1 MVFPLNY
8 LDRLIDDMPRWV
20 KIVLVL
26 LSAGLAMWVLMS
38 PRLII
43 GEVITR
49 PGVGQVVPMRG
60 LDMQTEVFG
69 HVHKFRVNEDGYW
82 AIPLASAY
90 PFDKLNVRISLEEGE
105 PLHEVAV
112 DVSDMWIRSLV
123 TIEVVYEGQE
133 PSLRVVRSSIKDQLS
148 LIAANF
154 FGVAMAGE
162 LLLPEQLGSGEASE
176 AGDMQ
181 ATDNRDVASEVD
193 AIIQRQ
199 SEYLRGSEL
208 SVSSGRETFQR
219 LSYLGKI
226 LTINAVESRFSVPIP
241 DEHWLHFK
249 TSADITDY
257 VVKRQ
262 MLQKVV
268 PASGSARNLT
278 DWSKAFERLPKG
290 QQPVFQSTR

>member
-1 MVFPLNY
+1 
-8 LDRLIDDMPRWV
+8 MPRWV
-20 KIVLVL
+20 KIILVL
-26 LSAGLAMWVLMS
+26 LSAGLAVWALMS

-43 GEVITR
+43 GQVITR
-49 PGVGQVVPMRG
+49 PKVDQVVPMRG

-90 PFDKLNVRISLEEGE
+90 PFDKLHVRISLEEGK

-112 DVSDMWIRSLV
+112 DVSDMWIRNLV
-123 TIEVVYEGQE
+123 TIEVVYEEQE
-133 PSLRVVRSSIKDQLS
+133 PSLRVVRSDIKEQIS

-154 FGVAMAGE
+154 FNKAMAGE
-162 LLLPEQLGSGEASE
+162 LLLPEQLGGVAANEAS
-176 AGDMQ
+176 DMSTMEYRNVESQ
-181 ATDNRDVASEVD
+181 ID
-193 AIIQRQ
+193 AIIQSH
-199 SEYLRGSEL
+199 SEYLKGSEL
-208 SVSSGRETFQR
+208 SVSSEREAFQG

-226 LTINAVESRFSVPIP
+226 LTINAVESHFSVPIP
-241 DEHWLHFK
+241 DEHWREFD

-268 PASGSARNLT
+268 PASGSARNLS
-278 DWSKAFERLPKG
+278 DWSKALEDLPKG